1 MNVSVLTTRGPT
13 VVALLV
19 QWSEGTNYTYMYA
32 CFNLFTLY
40 NYTLLL
46 ENFLKNNIS
55 KEKGKIFVTFI
66 CYLVTKDF
74 YLVTR

>member
-1 MNVSVLTTRGPT
+1 MFLIIYIV
-13 VVALLV
+13 
-19 QWSEGTNYTYMYA
+19 
-32 CFNLFTLY
+32 
-40 NYTLLL
+40 YTLLL

-55 KEKGKIFVTFI
+55 KEKEKIFVTFI